1 MTMRPILAAAAV
13 LMTPSLATAAPG
25 GGPVRVQRDA
35 ETLLFLL
42 PVTIGSTTVRMIV
55 DTGASNTILTPD
67 DAARMR
73 GVVSTGTVTGAGIT
87 GTARMKV
94 VRLPDL
100 HAAGRHLGVRTVVV
114 GMRGIPYSLLGQAE
128 LRDLGP
134 ITIDGDVMTLG
145 GPIRHGTAR

>member
-13 LMTPSLATAAPG
+13 LMTPCVADAAPG
-25 GGPVRVQRDA
+25 GAVRVQRDA

-100 HAAGRHLGVRTVVV
+100 QAAGRRLGVRTVVV
-114 GMRGIPYSLLGQAE
+114 GMKGIPYSLLGQAE

-145 GPIRHGTAR
+145 GPIRRGTAR